1 MACDTV
7 APLYLEYENRLKGF
21 VQKRVKDKDVSND
34 IMHQVLLKIHS
45 HCEQIP
51 DVRNIKAWLYQVT
64 RNAVYDY
71 FREEGKKVLLEEDYD
86 LEENM
91 EQDLQKEIADYIRPM
106 IQMLPAMYAEP
117 LALSGLEG
125 VPQKEVADKLGISL
139 SGAKSRIQRGREKLR
154 DLFTECWMLELDQN
168 GKLISMEL
176 RPDCYSLQQVKKSP
190 QQVLQIQDDNCSCA
204 K

>member
-7 APLYLEYENRLKGF
+7 APLYLEYENLLRGF

-34 IMHQVLLKIHS
+34 ILQQVFLKVYS

-51 DVRNIKAWLYQVT
+51 KVNNVKAWLYQIT

-71 FREEGKKVLLEEDYD
+71 FRSESKKAVLESTDELMADPD
-86 LEENM
+86 N
-91 EQDLQKEIADYIRPM
+91 DLQKEIADYIRPM
-106 IQMLPAMYAEP
+106 IKMLPPMYAEP
-117 LALSGLEG
+117 LELSDLEG
-125 VPQKEVADKLGISL
+125 IPQKEIAQKLGISL

-154 DLFTECWMLELDQN
+154 ELFAECWQLELDGT

-176 RPDCYSLQQVKKSP
+176 KPGCFSLQQINLNSLQEVTT
-190 QQVLQIQDDNCSCA
+190 QQDNCSC
-204 K
+204 